1 MKKILTLCM
10 AVVAAM
16 SMSAEV
22 KNMTCAEA
30 AAAAMLLPENNKPGT
45 DSVAVTGYVTNT
57 NGKVSNSKETG
68 IPQQTFY
75 LDDEKGSKKTFQ
87 GYWCNMPKG
96 EAALNVGDKVVIK
109 GFLMKYN
116 STAEMKNGDVTILER
131 AIVKVDTINATVCE
145 AVEECEALADG
156 DNTQDVFVVEGLV
169 TAVLKTDDGY
179 KQQQFNLTCEDNGKD
194 LQAYNVTMAEGY
206 AALGDKVRLTGKLKK
221 YGTTLELE
229 GSGLVIEKGN
239 VKVDTIQ
246 ATVAE
251 ALAAAKA
258 LENGKV
264 SQNIYVVTGYI
275 DSISSK
281 YSDQYKNISFYMCD
295 DLKAPAYEFQAY
307 RVKGGQDLK
316 VGDKVAV
323 KGNIMHYYKAA
334 EGDKEE
340 KHAYQM
346 NAGATYTIVTE
357 SAVENVVSN
366 TTDKAAKVIRNGQI
380 YIVKD
385 GIEYTILGTEAK

>member
-30 AAAAMLLPENNKPGT
+30 AAACALLQSGQTGT

-57 NGKVSNSKETG
+57 DGKISRW
-68 IPQQTFY
+68 QQTFW
-75 LDDEKGSKKTFQ
+75 LDDEKGSKKTFE
-87 GYWCNMPKG
+87 GYWCNMPEG
-96 EAALNVGDKVVIK
+96 ETALNVGDKVVIK
-109 GFLMKYN
+109 GFLMRYN
-116 STAEMKNGDVTILER
+116 DVYEMKNGDVTILER
-131 AIVKVDTINATVCE
+131 AIVKIDTIQATVCE

-156 DNTQDVFVVEGLV
+156 DNTQDVFVVEGIV
-169 TAVLKTDDGY
+169 SSTPEQNDTYKTQ
-179 KQQQFNLTCEDNGKD
+179 KFNVTCEENNKD
-194 LQAYNVTMAEGY
+194 LQAYNVTMNEGY

-221 YGTTLELE
+221 YGTTLELV
-229 GSGLVIEKGN
+229 GDGVVLEKGN

-264 SQNIYVVTGYI
+264 SQDVYVVTGYI

-323 KGNIMHYYKAA
+323 KGNLTHYYQAA
-334 EGDKEE
+334 TDDKKE
-340 KHAYQM
+340 KHSYQM

-366 TTDKAAKVIRNGQI
+366 ATDKAVKVIRNGQI

>member
-30 AAAAMLLPENNKPGT
+30 AAAAALLQDGQKGT

-57 NGKVSNSKETG
+57 DGKISRN
-68 IPQQTFY
+68 QQTFWM
-75 LDDEKGSKKTFQ
+75 DDEKGSKKTFE
-87 GYWCNMPKG
+87 GYWCNMPEG

-109 GFLMKYN
+109 GFLMRYN
-116 STAEMKNGDVTILER
+116 DVYEMKNGDITILER
-131 AIVKVDTINATVCE
+131 AIVKIDTIQATVCE

-156 DNTQDVFVVEGLV
+156 DNTQDVFVVEGIV
-169 TAVLKTDDGY
+169 SSTPEQNDTYNTQK
-179 KQQQFNLTCEDNGKD
+179 FNVTCEDNQKD
-194 LQAYNVTMAEGY
+194 LQAYNVTMNEGY

-221 YGTTLELE
+221 YGTTLELV
-229 GSGLVIEKGN
+229 GDGVVLEKGN

-264 SQNIYVVTGYI
+264 SQDVYVVTGYI

-307 RVKGGQDLK
+307 RVKGGKDLK

-323 KGNIMHYYKAA
+323 KGNLMHYYKAA
-334 EGDKEE
+334 TDDKDE

-357 SAVENVVSN
+357 SAVENVVS
-366 TTDKAAKVIRNGQI
+366 TTDNKAVKVIRNGQI

>member
-1 MKKILTLCM
+1 MKKILTLC
-10 AVVAAM
+10 AALVAAM

-30 AAAAMLLPENNKPGT
+30 AAAAALLQSGQTGT
-45 DSVAVTGYVTNT
+45 DTVAVTGYVTNT
-57 NGKVSNSKETG
+57 DGKISKN
-68 IPQQTFY
+68 QQTFWM
-75 LDDEKGSKKTFQ
+75 DDEKGSKKTFY

-109 GFLMKYN
+109 GFLMRY
-116 STAEMKNGDVTILER
+116 SDTYEMKNGYITILER
-131 AIVKVDTINATVCE
+131 AVVKIDTIKATVCE

-156 DNTQDVFVVEGLV
+156 DNTQDVFIVEAVV
-169 TAVLKTDDGY
+169 TSVLEQNDNYNTQK
-179 KQQQFNLTCEDNGKD
+179 FNVTCEDNDKD
-194 LQAYNVTMAEGY
+194 LQAYNVTMKDGY
-206 AALGDKVRLTGKLKK
+206 AAIGDKVRLTGKLKR
-221 YGTTLELE
+221 YGSTLELV
-229 GSGLVIEKGN
+229 GDGVVLEKGN
-239 VKVDTIQ
+239 VKIDTIQ

-258 LENGKV
+258 LENGKI
-264 SQNIYVVTGYI
+264 SQDVYVVTGYI
-275 DSISSK
+275 DSISSA

-323 KGNIMHYYKAA
+323 TGNLQHYYKTA
-334 EGDKEE
+334 EEE
-340 KHAYQM
+340 KPEKHGYQT
-346 NAGATYTIVTE
+346 NAGATYTLVTE
-357 SAVENVVSN
+357 SAVENVISN
-366 TTDKAAKVIRNGQI
+366 TGDKAVKVVRNGQI

-385 GIEYTILGTEAK
+385 GVEYNILGTEVK